1 LDAQWFGRVI
11 ATDAS
16 ESGQGVVVTSPEVS
30 TLPDASPSPLDVA
43 ETMETADHSWTTI
56 VSAKFAREEHINTL
70 ELRAVYTA
78 VRWVL
83 SFPSSPGR
91 RVVILCDSLVT
102 IGCVT
107 KGRSSSH
114 VLLPRLRQQ
123 PSISVVGFWSPP
135 VFEVGSVCT
144 ESCRRA
150 IPCL

>member
-1 LDAQWFGRVI
+1 
-11 ATDAS
+11 
-16 ESGQGVVVTSPEVS
+16 
-30 TLPDASPSPLDVA
+30 
-43 ETMETADHSWTTI
+43 METADHSWTTI

-114 VLLPRLRQQ
+114 VLLPRLRQLASVLLASGLRLYLRWV
-123 PSISVVGFWSPP
+123 PSAQNPADGPS
-135 VFEVGSVCT
+135 
-144 ESCRRA
+144 RA
-150 IPCL
+150 YDQQL